1 MNNKSHSNNQDRPKK
16 PERPY
21 KKVYW
26 LTEQEV
32 SVLINVTP
40 ATLQNWRWKGVGL
53 PYIRFMRSVRYKESD
68 VIAYMDSHAV
78 KVEPELT

>member
-40 ATLQNWRWKGVGL
+40 ATLQNWRWKGVGI
-53 PYIRFMRSVRYKESD
+53 PYTRFQRNIRYREDVVIRYLDE
-68 VIAYMDSHAV
+68 HG
-78 KVEPELT
+78 VEVETD